1 MARALSVTQV
11 LSQKKDTLRFAGE
24 WHEAFGEPERRGV
37 WFIWG
42 NSGNGKT
49 SFVMQL
55 CKELSRFGKVAY
67 NSLEEGDSLTMQN
80 SLRRFDMYEVGG
92 KFQLLNCESM
102 EEMGERMDKKR
113 SPDFYVVDS
122 FQYAQMTYKDYIR
135 FKQAHKD
142 KLLIFISHADGKM
155 PSGRS
160 AKSVMYD
167 ASLKVWVEGF
177 RAISKGRF
185 FGPKGFFEIW
195 SEGAQKYWGEEQQSN
210 KEEE

>member
-24 WHEAFGEPERRGV
+24 WHDAFGEPERRGV

-210 KEEE
+210 REEE